1 MIEDNKRNTFNKSH
15 FSKNIKSL
23 FNKESKKYYSKH
35 RLNIKLKSLISK
47 EKTLNDRKI
56 MDFNYGEMFHFFKVG
71 MKKFDD
77 SQLKRKNFYKTLYDE
92 NTRFNKE
99 YQKNYSANSQIT
111 LKQTKPNIK
120 SKIFQKYYDKHKITD
135 TSKKVNNLFNRDPL
149 LVSNNDIKLFYMGK
163 EPQKDEFKDEAL
175 DYVNKLEININQK
188 SVLNKMRQ
196 SLNEKRKKE
205 KKLSLNKE
213 KEFPLIDDNH
223 NTNNSEKKIN
233 KIKNLKSDINKNF
246 HKKYSIDIKRYNH
259 HIKVMLSKL
268 NKTNNDYYSRNNNLN
283 NENSSKTDIYDHQK
297 RYNSLR
303 RNKNNYISM
312 DYDNK
317 NTDYYSS
324 SEKANKN
331 LYNLNYDINKKK
343 KDNKTSNQI
352 ESLYNELFKIKQ
364 NINKYE
370 KRNENDLRYLY
381 TVFGNNSGKK
391 IKQSFVENK
400 KLIKLDKELVFSVN
414 SFND

>member
-1 MIEDNKRNTFNKSH
+1 M
-15 FSKNIKSL
+15 
-23 FNKESKKYYSKH
+23 
-35 RLNIKLKSLISK
+35 
-47 EKTLNDRKI
+47 KI
-56 MDFNYGEMFHFFKVG
+56 VVK
-71 MKKFDD
+71 
-77 SQLKRKNFYKTLYDE
+77 
-92 NTRFNKE
+92 
-99 YQKNYSANSQIT
+99 
-111 LKQTKPNIK
+111 
-120 SKIFQKYYDKHKITD
+120 
-135 TSKKVNNLFNRDPL
+135 
-149 LVSNNDIKLFYMGK
+149 
-163 EPQKDEFKDEAL
+163 
-175 DYVNKLEININQK
+175 
-188 SVLNKMRQ
+188 
-196 SLNEKRKKE
+196 
-205 KKLSLNKE
+205 
-213 KEFPLIDDNH
+213 
-223 NTNNSEKKIN
+223 
-233 KIKNLKSDINKNF
+233 
-246 HKKYSIDIKRYNH
+246 
-259 HIKVMLSKL
+259 
-268 NKTNNDYYSRNNNLN
+268 
-283 NENSSKTDIYDHQK
+283 
-297 RYNSLR
+297 

>member
-1 MIEDNKRNTFNKSH
+1 MTEENKRNKFIKSH

-23 FNKESKKYYSKH
+23 FNKESKKYYNKH
-35 RLNIKLKSLISK
+35 RLNVKLKSLISK

-56 MDFNYGEMFHFFKVG
+56 IDFNYGEMFHFFKVG

-111 LKQTKPNIK
+111 LKQTRPNIK
-120 SKIFQKYYDKHKITD
+120 SKIFQKYYDKHQVTD

-149 LVSNNDIKLFYMGK
+149 LVSNNDIKYFYMAK
-163 EPQKDEFKDEAL
+163 EPQEDEFKDDAL

-196 SLNEKRKKE
+196 SLNAKREKG

-213 KEFPLIDDNH
+213 KEFPLIEDYYK
-223 NTNNSEKKIN
+223 NSSDKKTN
-233 KIKNLKSDINKNF
+233 KIKNLKNDINKNIY
-246 HKKYSIDIKRYNH
+246 KKYSMDIKIYNH
-259 HIKVMLSKL
+259 NIKDMLSKL
-268 NKTNNDYYSRNNNLN
+268 NKTNYDYNNRNNNLN
-283 NENSSKTDIYDHQK
+283 IENNKTDIHSHQK

-303 RNKNNYISM
+303 RNNNNYNSI
-312 DYDNK
+312 DYDIRN
-317 NTDYYSS
+317 YYSS
-324 SEKANKN
+324 SEKVNKN
-331 LYNLNYDINKKK
+331 LSNLKFDLYKKK
-343 KDNKTSNQI
+343 KDDNKASSQI

-370 KRNENDLRYLY
+370 KKNENELRYLY
-381 TVFGNNSGKK
+381 TVFGNSTGK
-391 IKQSFVENK
+391 IFKQSFMENK
-400 KLIKLDKELVFSVN
+400 KLVKLDKELVLSVN
-414 SFND
+414 SFDD